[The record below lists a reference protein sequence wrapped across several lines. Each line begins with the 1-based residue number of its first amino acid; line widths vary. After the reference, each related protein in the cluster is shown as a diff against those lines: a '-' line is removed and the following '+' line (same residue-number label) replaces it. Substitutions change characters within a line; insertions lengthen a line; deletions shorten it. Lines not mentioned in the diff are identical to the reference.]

1 MESLQLNELIQE
13 ARQTNQLL
21 TELNNNFIALIE
33 ALGMEE
39 EPSVPM
45 TDMDGNAV
53 CP

>member
-21 TELNNNFIALIE
+21 TELNNNFLLLIE

-39 EPSVPM
+39 EPAAPM